1 MKAADDAGIE
11 TLVKGLKGRIADL
24 EGQLATVTA
33 ALSII
38 CSTDSTGAYTG
49 LKLPDGIVTE
59 AKLDQA
65 VKTKLTESIG
75 NARILDGAV
84 TSAKIADKTIQ
95 NVDLADGIVTSA
107 KIADETIH
115 ATDIA
120 KGAVGVDRMSTAAQY
135 LLNGG
140 GLIGNPEGWFMTAN
154 QTIPLSR
161 KVSEQRSGII
171 LVWSGFQN
179 GANLDYYFSS
189 FFVPKYAILRYP
201 GRGWEFDLDPCDRFG
216 MAKYLYISDSQI
228 KGNAINTE
236 THTTPGGRTYHN
248 DHYVLRWVIGV

>member
-11 TLVKGLKGRIADL
+11 TLVNGLKGRITDL

-33 ALSII
+33 ALSLI

-107 KIADETIH
+107 KIADGTI
-115 ATDIA
+115 ANVDIA
-120 KGAVGVDRMSTAAQY
+120 NGTIAPAKLTTAAQY

-140 GLIGNPEGWFMTAN
+140 GGFFGAAPSSCSRGNRRRCPGRSASKGAGSSSYGPRTKA
-154 QTIPLSR
+154 PLSTTAIGR
-161 KVSEQRSGII
+161 R
-171 LVWSGFQN
+171 
-179 GANLDYYFSS
+179 SS
-189 FFVPKYAILRYP
+189 FRSRSWRMPR
-201 GRGWEFDLDPCDRFG
+201 E
-216 MAKYLYISDSQI
+216 
-228 KGNAINTE
+228 
-236 THTTPGGRTYHN
+236 PGGSSTWIPATEPAWRSTCTSPIK
-248 DHYVLRWVIGV
+248 RSPATR